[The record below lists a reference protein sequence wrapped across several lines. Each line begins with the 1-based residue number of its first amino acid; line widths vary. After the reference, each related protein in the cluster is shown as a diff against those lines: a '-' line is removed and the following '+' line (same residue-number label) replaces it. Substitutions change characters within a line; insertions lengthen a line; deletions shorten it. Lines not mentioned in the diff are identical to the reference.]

1 MYPSGQSRG
10 SGGLA
15 THLRTSQGTRRN
27 HCLLNKSKGGEAN
40 KRIIR
45 FKSLQKDLVV
55 ATLGRFWHVPRFRC
69 CLTGSLG
76 LRQHRL
82 LSASSNQPH
91 SLPPPLS
98 LVDVA
103 RSCYLSSPDHLVPSL
118 LHPQLSS
125 PFFNSPLL
133 IKAHQLTLLH
143 THLSYTFNMQI
154 FVKTRK

>member
-1 MYPSGQSRG
+1 M
-10 SGGLA
+10 
-15 THLRTSQGTRRN
+15 
-27 HCLLNKSKGGEAN
+27 
-40 KRIIR
+40 
-45 FKSLQKDLVV
+45 QKDSVV

-118 LHPQLSS
+118 LHSQLSS
-125 PFFNSPLL
+125 SLFNSPLL

-143 THLSYTFNMQI
+143 THISHIPSTCRSSSRPVSSNRPRFTATPRNQLLTQI
-154 FVKTRK
+154 SHRQDHHP